1 LQEQNWKSL
10 IDHTDQLLRLDPF
23 EFPAAYYFNAL
34 GHLQLKEYEAAE
46 KSAHQAVEADRRK
59 SNPKTYY
66 LLGAIQ
72 VQKQDWTAA
81 AQSFRAYL
89 KAAPNAS
96 DKASVEKTLGQL
108 DRQISQVQPASQDSA
123 AQQ

>member
-1 LQEQNWKSL
+1 
-10 IDHTDQLLRLDPF
+10 
-23 EFPAAYYFNAL
+23 
-34 GHLQLKEYEAAE
+34 
-46 KSAHQAVEADRRK
+46 
-59 SNPKTYY
+59 
-66 LLGAIQ
+66 LGAIQ

-96 DKASVEKTLGQL
+96 DKASVEKNAGQL
-108 DRQISQVQPASQDSA
+108 DRQISQVQPLPQDSA